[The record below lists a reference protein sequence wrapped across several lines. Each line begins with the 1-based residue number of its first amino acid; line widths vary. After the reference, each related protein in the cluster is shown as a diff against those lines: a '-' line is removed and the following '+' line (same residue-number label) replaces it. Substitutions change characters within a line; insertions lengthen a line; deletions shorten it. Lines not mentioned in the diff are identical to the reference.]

1 MELLWR
7 KAVKEPNWMIPIVV
21 TVMIANDTPCQN
33 RRTGLIE
40 DEIVTRK
47 YWEALLRKQPGVD
60 FVRSWACAED
70 FLADAGHGDVDLL
83 LVDLELPGVS
93 GQELIRQFKQEKP
106 EATCVVLTASSN
118 PEDVFDAIRSGAS
131 GYLVKGSGP
140 EVLLGNLQNIVND
153 GMMLSPGIA
162 RLFVEEF
169 LKGGPVTQPSPAIK
183 LERLTPRELEVLRA
197 IQQFGNAK
205 DVAVQ
210 MGLSHETVRVHMKK
224 VYQKLHVSS
233 KTEAIA
239 MLAQGSRGSAVG

>member
-1 MELLWR
+1 
-7 KAVKEPNWMIPIVV
+7 MINNSRMKRVPVY
-21 TVMIANDTPCQN
+21 TTMATNDMTITS
-33 RRTGLIE
+33 RRTGLVE
-40 DEIVTRK
+40 DEIVTRT
-47 YWEALLRKQPGVD
+47 YLEALLRKQAGVD
-60 FVRSWACAED
+60 FVRSWGSAEE
-70 FLADAGHGDVDLL
+70 FLADAGHGGVDLL
-83 LVDLELPGVS
+83 LVDLELPGAS

-106 EATCVVLTASSN
+106 EATCVVLTSSSN
-118 PEDVFDAIRSGAS
+118 PEDVFGAIRSGAS

-140 EVLLGNLQNIVND
+140 EVLLSNLQNIVND
-153 GMMLSPGIA
+153 GIMLSPGIA
-162 RLFVEEF
+162 RLFVDEF
-169 LKGGPVTQPSPAIK
+169 LKGGPATQPSAEQK

-239 MLAQGSRGSAVG
+239 MLAQGSRGSIDS

>member
-1 MELLWR
+1 M
-7 KAVKEPNWMIPIVV
+7 
-21 TVMIANDTPCQN
+21 TTNDKPSQN
-33 RRTGLIE
+33 RRTGLVE
-40 DEIVTRK
+40 DEIVTRT
-47 YWEALLRKQPGVD
+47 YWEALLKKQDGVD
-60 FVRSWACAED
+60 FLRSWGSAED
-70 FLADAGHGDVDLL
+70 FLADADRAEVDLL
-83 LVDLELPGVS
+83 LVDLELPGAS
-93 GQELIRQFKQEKP
+93 GQDLIRRFKQEKP
-106 EATCVVLTASSN
+106 DATCVVLTSSSN
-118 PEDVFDAIRSGAS
+118 PEDVFEAIRSGAS

-140 EVLLGNLQNIVND
+140 EVLLNNLQNIVSD

-169 LKGGPVTQPSPAIK
+169 LKGGPSTQPSAEKK

-205 DVAVQ
+205 DVAIH

-239 MLAQGSRGSAVG
+239 MLAQGSHGSAVS